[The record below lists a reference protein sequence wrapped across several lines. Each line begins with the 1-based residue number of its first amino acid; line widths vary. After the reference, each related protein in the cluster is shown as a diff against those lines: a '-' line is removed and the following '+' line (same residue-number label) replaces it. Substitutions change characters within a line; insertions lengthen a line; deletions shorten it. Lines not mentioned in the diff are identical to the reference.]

1 MRRLLRVGTGLGA
14 ILAAT
19 LATAVPTS
27 ATPAS
32 ATTRMAGAVPGP
44 QASAG
49 LSAAHDVCPTAAP
62 GHARCYAQIR
72 TDPGGV
78 RGVRSADALPAGY
91 GPADLRAAYDLP
103 DTGGAG
109 QTVAV
114 VVAGDD
120 ATAEADLAVYRTTY
134 GLPACTTA
142 NGCFSKVNQKGAA
155 GPLPEDMGWEG
166 ETALDLAMVSAA
178 CPQCHILLVES
189 DDTEFADFAAA
200 ENTAARLGATE
211 ISNSYGD
218 TESGSLV
225 KYASAYSHPGVAI
238 TVASGDS
245 GYGLP
250 SFPAD
255 LDSVVS
261 VGGTMLKRADN
272 ARGWNE
278 TVWNSQKGGAG
289 SGCSA
294 WVDKPAWQHD
304 ANCPGRMVADVAAV
318 ADPDTGVAIYDSLDG
333 WSVGS
338 GTSASAPLV
347 AGIIG
352 LAGHP
357 EHFPDASYL
366 YAHSAG
372 LNDVVAGSNVLATDC
387 GGDYQ
392 CTGQPGYDGPTGL
405 GTPAGLSAF

>member
-1 MRRLLRVGTGLGA
+1 M
-14 ILAAT
+14 
-19 LATAVPTS
+19 
-27 ATPAS
+27 
-32 ATTRMAGAVPGP
+32 
-44 QASAG
+44 
-49 LSAAHDVCPTAAP
+49 
-62 GHARCYAQIR
+62 
-72 TDPGGV
+72 
-78 RGVRSADALPAGY
+78 RSADALPAGY

-103 DTGGAG
+103 DTGGTG

-114 VVAGDD
+114 VDAGDD

-142 NGCFSKVNQKGAA
+142 NGCFSKVNQEGAA

-218 TESGSLV
+218 TESGSLMN
-225 KYASAYSHPGVAI
+225 YASAYSHPGVAI

-261 VGGTMLKRADN
+261 VGGTTLKRTDN

-318 ADPDTGVAIYDSLDG
+318 ADPDTGVAVYDSEDG
-333 WSVGS
+333 WGVGS
-338 GTSASAPLV
+338 GTSASAPLS
-347 AGIIG
+347 
-352 LAGHP
+352 P
-357 EHFPDASYL
+357 ESSGWPAIPNTFPTRLTS
-366 YAHSAG
+366 
-372 LNDVVAGSNVLATDC
+372 TR
-387 GGDYQ
+387 
-392 CTGQPGYDGPTGL
+392 
-405 GTPAGLSAF
+405 TPPA